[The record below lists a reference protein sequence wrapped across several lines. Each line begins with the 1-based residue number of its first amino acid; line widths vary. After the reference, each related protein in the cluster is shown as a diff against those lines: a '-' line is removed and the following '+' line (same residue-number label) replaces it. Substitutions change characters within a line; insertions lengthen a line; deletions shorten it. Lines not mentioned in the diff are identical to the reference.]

1 MKNCPFYAVLFALQK
16 EFPAEIAAF
25 CRYLSRNK
33 AKNNNNTNIDIWM
46 LLFLLLVFGCLLA
59 DMSYFTAVSQE
70 QSGEVNPD

>member
-16 EFPAEIAAF
+16 EFPTEIAAF
-25 CRYLSRNK
+25 CRYLVRNK
-33 AKNNNNTNIDIWM
+33 EKKNNTNIDIWM

-59 DMSYFTAVSQE
+59 DMSYFTAVSQK

>member
-1 MKNCPFYAVLFALQK
+1 MTNCPFCAALFALQK

-25 CRYLSRNK
+25 CRYLVRNK
-33 AKNNNNTNIDIWM
+33 AKNNNTNIDIWM

-70 QSGEVNPD
+70 QSREVNPD